1 MLGVDVGHIPCLS
14 RHTRITATRHRVTHK
29 PVTTSTQRVR
39 VRTTSTRDST
49 YTSDNVLIVSLSVGA
64 GYFGITIVILG
75 IMFTLYVRY
84 KNELNLVING
94 LRRSILH
101 DDDATNGLHDD
112 ADMELH
118 NRNINNTTDDA
129 AVIDIN

>member
-1 MLGVDVGHIPCLS
+1 
-14 RHTRITATRHRVTHK
+14 
-29 PVTTSTQRVR
+29 
-39 VRTTSTRDST
+39 
-49 YTSDNVLIVSLSVGA
+49 
-64 GYFGITIVILG
+64 
-75 IMFTLYVRY
+75 MFTLYVRY

-101 DDDATNGLHDD
+101 DDDATKGLHDD